1 MESLLLTVARTARAF
16 ARLSLPS
23 KSRQRSGTFRGT
35 STPVQPCFSWN
46 AGRYS
51 KCGGH
56 DGDWTRNL
64 PVNSRALSPS

>member
-1 MESLLLTVARTARAF
+1 MESRLLTVANTAALLRVSPYPQNLTNEAE
-16 ARLSLPS
+16 
-23 KSRQRSGTFRGT
+23 RSGGP
-35 STPVQPCFSWN
+35 STPVQPCVSYK
-46 AGRYS
+46 AGRYL